1 MITDNLIRNK
11 FIHETVKRGINK
23 IYSIQEQVVR
33 DNYELRTGRL
43 IASLSSHTF
52 SASEQGFTRVFLSE
66 FFLISAF
73 SIWLTGY
80 ATTESQS
87 IGVPTLLSIIGL
99 SEAFFI
105 MRCSPNFPMALR
117 TK

>member
-52 SASEQGFTRVFLSE
+52 SASEQGFTRVFFCPNSSLS
-66 FFLISAF
+66 
-73 SIWLTGY
+73 
-80 ATTESQS
+80 
-87 IGVPTLLSIIGL
+87 PLSRYGL
-99 SEAFFI
+99 QVAQ
-105 MRCSPNFPMALR
+105 RPNLKA
-117 TK
+117 